1 MKITK
6 SQLRQLIKEEI
17 MKEASDQEKL
27 KLGNELLR
35 LRKTEAGFEKNYHFP
50 SLNDFFRIVKDI
62 EKLPQSEDE
71 LYDAYMFAL
80 RNQK

>member
-6 SQLRQLIKEEI
+6 SQLRKMIKEELLRE
-17 MKEASDQEKL
+17 MSDQEKL
-27 KLGNELLR
+27 ELGNELLR
-35 LRKTEAGFEKNYHFP
+35 LRKTEAGFKKNYHFP

-80 RNQK
+80 RNKK

>member
-6 SQLRQLIKEEI
+6 SQLRKMIKEELLRE
-17 MKEASDQEKL
+17 MSDQEKL
-27 KLGNELLR
+27 ELGNELLR
-35 LRKTEAGFEKNYHFP
+35 LRKTEAGFKKNYHFP
-50 SLNDFFRIVKDI
+50 SFNDFFRIVKDI

-80 RNQK
+80 SNQK

>member
-6 SQLRQLIKEEI
+6 SELRKIIKEELLRE
-17 MKEASDQEKL
+17 MSDQEKL
-27 KLGNELLR
+27 ELGNELLR
-35 LRKTEAGFEKNYHFP
+35 LRGPDGFEKKYHLTDF
-50 SLNDFFRIVKDI
+50 DEFFRVVKQT

-71 LYDAYMFAL
+71 LYDAYQYAK

>member
-35 LRKTEAGFEKNYHFP
+35 LRKTEAGFKKNYHFP

>member
-35 LRKTEAGFEKNYHFP
+35 LRKTEAGFKKNYHFP

-71 LYDAYMFAL
+71 LYDAYMFAKEK
-80 RNQK
+80 QK

>member
-6 SQLRQLIKEEI
+6 SQLRKMIKEELLRE
-17 MKEASDQEKL
+17 MSDQEKL
-27 KLGNELLR
+27 ELGNELLR
-35 LRKTEAGFEKNYHFP
+35 LRKTEAGFKKNYHFP

>member
-35 LRKTEAGFEKNYHFP
+35 LRKTEAGFKKNYHFP

-71 LYDAYMFAL
+71 LYDAYMYAI
-80 RNQK
+80 RKQK

>member
-6 SQLRQLIKEEI
+6 SQLRKMIKEELLRE
-17 MKEASDQEKL
+17 MSDQEKL
-27 KLGNELLR
+27 EIGNELLR
-35 LRKTEAGFEKNYHFP
+35 LRKTEAGFKKNYHFP